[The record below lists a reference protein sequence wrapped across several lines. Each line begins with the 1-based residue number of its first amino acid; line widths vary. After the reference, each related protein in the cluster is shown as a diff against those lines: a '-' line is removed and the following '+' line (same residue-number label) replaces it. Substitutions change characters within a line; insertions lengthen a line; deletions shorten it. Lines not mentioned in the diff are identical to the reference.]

1 MVQAKQWQG
10 LVESTHLSR
19 TFSDQGVRLR
29 LRKENRN
36 VAGYADPGSTTGPSA
51 LTCDDSSKRTLPYSP
66 RTSTQAGPS
75 IFGYDEDPNKRHR
88 SNDHAPPQG
97 YSITERAPI
106 AYDPRTAPQNMPP
119 APYNLQQQALLQS
132 PQTSFG
138 SRTPTAPPGWSHTQV
153 FNTPHGSI
161 SAPARFVEG
170 SIDTAQGIAPSPG
183 APGYGMQPVPPMG
196 HDSGPTYSRRSTDSY
211 MSMAQQP
218 SPTTPYQGPG
228 GPMYIPTSGSLQGP
242 STYSTEH
249 DSVGMAR
256 QHTQTHS
263 VASPA
268 SSTRSGLIQA
278 APAYSMQ
285 QQPLQQPYGALSE
298 NPQFEYQQYRQ
309 SAYQPLPPQT
319 LLQQPSS
326 NPNHEIGRHH
336 QQPLGNPIDLRT
348 TQQPSPYMP
357 QSHPSLAIRP
367 QQPGQSYAP
376 TQQHQQ
382 QQQHPQHQQ
391 YPGELGNPYQTP
403 GGVTYPTTQPPDQPR
418 PY

>member
-1 MVQAKQWQG
+1 VVQAKQWQG

-36 VAGYADPGSTTGPSA
+36 VAGYAYLSVYKKGFA
-51 LTCDDSSKRTLPYSP
+51 LTSYNSSKRTLPYSP
-66 RTSTQAGPS
+66 RSNTQAGPP
-75 IFGYDEDPNKRHR
+75 IFGYDEDPNKRQR
-88 SNDHAPPQG
+88 PNDHAPPQG
-97 YSITERAPI
+97 YAITERAPL
-106 AYDPRTAPQNMPP
+106 AYDPRTASQNMPP
-119 APYNLQQQALLQS
+119 TPYGLQQQALLQS

-138 SRTPTAPPGWSHTQV
+138 SRTPTAPHGWPHTQV
-153 FNTPHGSI
+153 FDTPHGPM
-161 SAPARFVEG
+161 SAPTRFLEG

-183 APGYGMQPVPPMG
+183 AAGYGMQPAPPMG
-196 HDSGPTYSRRSTDSY
+196 HDSGPNYSRRSTDSY
-211 MSMAQQP
+211 MSLAQQP
-218 SPTTPYQGPG
+218 SPSTPYQGS

-242 STYSTEH
+242 AAYSTDH
-249 DSVGMAR
+249 DSAAMAR

-285 QQPLQQPYGALSE
+285 QQPLQQPYGALSD
-298 NPQFEYQQYRQ
+298 NPQFEYPQYRQ

-326 NPNHEIGRHH
+326 NPNHEVGRHP
-336 QQPLGNPIDLRT
+336 QQPLGNPIDMRT
-348 TQQPSPYMP
+348 APQPSPYMS
-357 QSHPSLAIRP
+357 QSHPNLAIRP
-367 QQPGQSYAP
+367 QQPGQPYASA
-376 TQQHQQ
+376 QQ
-382 QQQHPQHQQ
+382 QHQQ
-391 YPGELGNPYQTP
+391 YPGQLGNPYHTS
-403 GGVTYPTTQPPDQPR
+403 GGVTYPTTQPPDQSR